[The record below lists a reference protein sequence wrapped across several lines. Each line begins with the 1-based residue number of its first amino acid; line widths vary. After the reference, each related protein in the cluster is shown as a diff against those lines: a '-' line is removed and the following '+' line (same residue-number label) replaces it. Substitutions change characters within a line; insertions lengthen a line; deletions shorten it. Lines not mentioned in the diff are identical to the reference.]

1 MTQRRRFAMR
11 SKRLAAFLALAA
23 LALASL
29 TFATA
34 AMGQEAEVT
43 VGSIDTE
50 FSQNKQ
56 NEPAVAL
63 NANNPLWAAAGANDN
78 IDMEL
83 CNAGPDND
91 CPFTEGVGV
100 SGISFSFD
108 GGKTWTQPNYPGY
121 SARTCVGTAGTDTDP
136 CVPLTPTEGGQIG
149 TLPKYY
155 ENGLVSDGDP
165 AVAWG
170 PRQGA
175 NGAFSWANG
184 SRLYYANLTSNFP
197 GQQGFKGA
205 EAIGVSWTDDPEVAA
220 AGGAAGWAAW
230 HAPVIASKQSSATF
244 SDKEQIW
251 ADNAS
256 SSPFF
261 GNVYIC
267 HAHFVGN
274 PAQSIHVSVSRD
286 GGNTWTNKKVT
297 PASDNFQHFGRSGCT
312 IRTTSDGVTYVFY
325 EEANAFT
332 SLPPHGSHF
341 YVVSTDGGSSWSR
354 PQKAFDVTDP
364 CFNIDPNI
372 ARCVEDGWAGARND
386 LAASPSIDIA
396 NGAPT
401 GAGATNEIVDAWADG
416 SGGLNN
422 ENVLVATKLPNGGW
436 HGPFVASTGGDRG
449 YYAAPAISPTGDR
462 LYLTYNA
469 FTTPFQANTSA
480 PRNLI
485 GVVKTSSAVL
495 DPTTG
500 SWSTLHRT
508 AGGDPRASSQNNLVA
523 EFLGDYVYT
532 AAANVGGTN
541 FAVGVWN
548 DVRAAADCPAIDAFR
563 LEFRDAV
570 LAGTVQPEEEDLPEI
585 RAEGGDAEPHQEG
598 EPEAPAPNYE
608 CPDFWGN
615 SDIWSY
621 SNAP

>member
-1 MTQRRRFAMR
+1 M
-11 SKRLAAFLALAA
+11 
-23 LALASL
+23 
-29 TFATA
+29 
-34 AMGQEAEVT
+34 
-43 VGSIDTE
+43 
-50 FSQNKQ
+50 
-56 NEPAVAL
+56 
-63 NANNPLWAAAGANDN
+63 
-78 IDMEL
+78 
-83 CNAGPDND
+83 
-91 CPFTEGVGV
+91 
-100 SGISFSFD
+100 
-108 GGKTWTQPNYPGY
+108 
-121 SARTCVGTAGTDTDP
+121 
-136 CVPLTPTEGGQIG
+136 
-149 TLPKYY
+149 
-155 ENGLVSDGDP
+155 
-165 AVAWG
+165 
-170 PRQGA
+170 
-175 NGAFSWANG
+175 
-184 SRLYYANLTSNFP
+184 
-197 GQQGFKGA
+197 
-205 EAIGVSWTDDPEVAA
+205 
-220 AGGAAGWAAW
+220 
-230 HAPVIASKQSSATF
+230 
-244 SDKEQIW
+244 
-251 ADNAS
+251 
-256 SSPFF
+256 
-261 GNVYIC
+261 
-267 HAHFVGN
+267 
-274 PAQSIHVSVSRD
+274 
-286 GGNTWTNKKVT
+286 T

-422 ENVLVATKLPNGGW
+422 EKVLVATKLPDGGW

-449 YYAAPAISPTGDR
+449 YYAAPAISPSGDQ

-469 FTTPFQANTSA
+469 FTTPFQANTTA

-495 DPTTG
+495 DPTTD

-508 AGGDPRASSQNNLVA
+508 GGGDPRASSQNNLVA

-570 LAGTVQPEEEDLPEI
+570 LAGTVEPEEEDLPEI